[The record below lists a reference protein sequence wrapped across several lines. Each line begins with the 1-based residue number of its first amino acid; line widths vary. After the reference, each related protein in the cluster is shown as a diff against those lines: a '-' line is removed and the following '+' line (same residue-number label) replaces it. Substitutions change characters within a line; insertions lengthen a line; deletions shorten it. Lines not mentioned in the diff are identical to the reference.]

1 MHIADGGLFI
11 PRVEGED
18 KKRVALVL
26 NMPKDYGLE
35 SENGRVQPIEVK
47 VVHHYLNSFFFN
59 H

>member
-1 MHIADGGLFI
+1 MHIVGGGLFI

-35 SENGRVQPIEVK
+35 SENGRVQPIEVI
-47 VVHHYLNSFFFN
+47 VVHHHINSFFSY